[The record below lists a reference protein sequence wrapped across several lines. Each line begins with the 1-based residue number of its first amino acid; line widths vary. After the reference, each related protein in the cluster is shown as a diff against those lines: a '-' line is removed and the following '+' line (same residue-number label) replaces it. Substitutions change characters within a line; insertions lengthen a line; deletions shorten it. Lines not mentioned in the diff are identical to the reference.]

1 MRGKNKLKR
10 LLPALLAAA
19 LLAGALCQAGAAAQ
33 YTDLPVSHW
42 AYDDIM
48 AASDRGFVDGV
59 GGGRF
64 EPDRELTYVEFAAM
78 LVKAFYAD
86 EVGSAAGAPWY
97 QPYMEAARQRSVLA
111 GTQVAYPSSWADVGM
126 TKINRY
132 EMAVI
137 VANAMDSV
145 MMENTVEISS
155 PELAI
160 TDYSSVPS
168 GYRGYV
174 EQAYG
179 KGVITG
185 FTDGSFAGDET
196 LTRAQAAMAVYRL
209 LWNNERVVPDF
220 DYTVIEKEEP
230 TAPEIVPS
238 GTPFATY
245 VQENG
250 LLNAYGRPT
259 AALCEML
266 FGSEYKTYFTSASDA
281 AGFIVDVEVPIW
293 RINSSD
299 AKYATTAWLQVH
311 KLVADDVVGIFTAIF
326 NDPEQFPI
334 QSVGGARYS
343 DTLRHSW
350 GCAID
355 INPTQNAY
363 GYYSGGS
370 LVCSVGDGWWPGTN
384 QYSITA
390 DGSVVRA
397 FKAYGWGWGG
407 QGYSSGWYDY
417 MHFSI
422 MPSGG

>member
-1 MRGKNKLKR
+1 MALAVCILICSVAVPAQAFEFKDFPDVSESAWYYECVGWLSALEIINGDTDGNFYPDRSIKRSEFIKMISIATELIASPTPLRGVHWAEPCWLMCVENGLLDYNGKNIIPL
-10 LLPALLAAA
+10 
-19 LLAGALCQAGAAAQ
+19 
-33 YTDLPVSHW
+33 DF
-42 AYDDIM
+42 D
-48 AASDRGFVDGV
+48 
-59 GGGRF
+59 
-64 EPDRELTYVEFAAM
+64 ELEKPIT
-78 LVKAFYAD
+78 
-86 EVGSAAGAPWY
+86 
-97 QPYMEAARQRSVLA
+97 
-111 GTQVAYPSSWADVGM
+111 
-126 TKINRY
+126 RY

-209 LWNNERVVPDF
+209 LWNNERVVPNF

-230 TAPEIVPS
+230 TAPEIIPS

-293 RINSSD
+293 RINSSG
-299 AKYATTAWLQVH
+299 AKYAVH
-311 KLVADDVVGIFTAIF
+311 FD
-326 NDPEQFPI
+326 
-334 QSVGGARYS
+334 R
-343 DTLRHSW
+343 
-350 GCAID
+350 
-355 INPTQNAY
+355 
-363 GYYSGGS
+363 
-370 LVCSVGDGWWPGTN
+370 
-384 QYSITA
+384 
-390 DGSVVRA
+390 
-397 FKAYGWGWGG
+397 
-407 QGYSSGWYDY
+407 
-417 MHFSI
+417 
-422 MPSGG
+422 